1 MKKTFYSLLI
11 LFIVLLPRIAYGWG
25 TCIVEIKGP
34 RFVCGGE
41 TITLIACVDPPGGS
55 CSWSNTP
62 GLSPSGCT
70 ATFTGSNDNE
80 YWVTVTYSSSY
91 NFKCHDTAKI
101 TVGSRDADGD
111 GHYAIGSCAEPADDC
126 NDNDPTIYPGATEI
140 CDNKDNNCDGQVD
153 EGLSTD
159 ADGDGHYTPDSCKTP
174 KDDCNDNDPTVYPG
188 ATEICDNKDNNCN
201 GETDEGLSTDA
212 DGDGHYTPSSCKTP
226 NDDCNDNDPAV
237 FPGASEICDGKDN
250 SCDGV
255 TDEGCCEDKDGDGF
269 FGVSQ
274 YCPQGND
281 CDDNNP
287 LVYPDN
293 GGCCPVPH
301 LTPLTDP
308 LAIRMEGGDN
318 VIMEGLTPGMQQAVD
333 CFDDEVFNAGGTL
346 TITSAYRPPQYNQH
360 LREVWDRYRDL
371 TRRPLDPACNTLRE
385 EITAEFQRHN
395 LRVRP
400 GTRHSTGIAIDATI
414 SPETL
419 DEDTVANNCNLY
431 RPFPNDPVHFE
442 LRR

>member
-11 LFIVLLPRIAYGWG
+11 LFIVLLPCIAYGWG

-101 TVGSRDADGD
+101 TVGSRDTDGD

-140 CDNKDNNCDGQVD
+140 CDGKDNNCDGQVD

-174 KDDCNDNDPTVYPG
+174 
-188 ATEICDNKDNNCN
+188 
-201 GETDEGLSTDA
+201 
-212 DGDGHYTPSSCKTP
+212 
-226 NDDCNDNDPAV
+226 NDDCNDNDSAV
-237 FPGASEICDGKDN
+237 FPGASEICDEKDN
-250 SCDGV
+250 NCDGI
-255 TDEGCCEDKDGDGF
+255 TDEGCCEDKDGDGYYAIS
-269 FGVSQ
+269 VS
-274 YCPQGND
+274 CPQGDD
-281 CDDNNP
+281 CNDNNP

-308 LAIRMEGGDN
+308 LAIQMEEGDE
-318 VIMEGLTPGMQQAVD
+318 VIFDGLTTDMQQAVD
-333 CFDDEVFNAGGTL
+333 CFDGAVLNTGGTL
-346 TITSAYRPPQYNQH
+346 NINSAYRPPQYQQH
-360 LREVWDRYRDL
+360 LREVWDLYHRLIVRQDPECAGL
-371 TRRPLDPACNTLRE
+371 LDQVT
-385 EITAEFQRHN
+385 TEFQRHN
-395 LRVRP
+395 LRDQPARRSRHTT
-400 GTRHSTGIAIDATI
+400 GTAIDANV
-414 SPETL
+414 TL
-419 DEDTVANNCNLY
+419 PVGQNVDTLANGCDLY
-431 RPFPNDPVHFE
+431 RPLSREPWHFE